1 MLHSNSHLGNHPK
14 KMKKSSKTKE
24 DSQLK
29 YWAQKNMKYL
39 TYSQLANYRN
49 NNTPKECPIMQ
60 NGCFNP
66 CVDHDHKSGVVRG
79 VISMEGNTFLG
90 RVENSFRR
98 FGTSS
103 DIGLPSVLR
112 NMADYL
118 EKNPTEYL
126 HPVGLKQLASRF
138 NRLIVN
144 DQVLALK
151 VLGAKKSE
159 IKACTNSK
167 QRTVL
172 YRKLITNEK

>member
-1 MLHSNSHLGNHPK
+1 
-14 KMKKSSKTKE
+14 MKKSSKTKE

-39 TYSQLANYRN
+39 TYSQLANYRKK
-49 NNTPKECPIMQ
+49 NTPKECPIMQ
-60 NGCFNP
+60 NGCSNP

-118 EKNPTEYL
+118 EKNPTGYL

-138 NRLIVN
+138 NRLIVD
-144 DQVLALK
+144 DQVFALK

-167 QRTVL
+167 QRTIL